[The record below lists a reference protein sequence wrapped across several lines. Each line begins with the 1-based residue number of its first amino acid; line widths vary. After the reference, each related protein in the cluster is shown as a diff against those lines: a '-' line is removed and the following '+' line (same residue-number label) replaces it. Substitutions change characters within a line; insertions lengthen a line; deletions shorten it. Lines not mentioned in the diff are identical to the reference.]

1 MEGGMSCQLDR
12 ARLPVNI
19 EHCGQPDIERRVLG
33 GGLRIPAEL
42 QVDWVPRL
50 ARVLRK
56 SAEGATS
63 VEEVQE
69 VRVDAAV
76 VTTIKVA
83 RNHNHYYAA
92 LRRHD
97 APGSSPAILSAGQAP
112 INRPALIFGCPR
124 SAPRRG
130 AENPPRPNW

>member
-1 MEGGMSCQLDR
+1 M
-12 ARLPVNI
+12 
-19 EHCGQPDIERRVLG
+19 LG
-33 GGLRIPAEL
+33 GGLGVPAEL

-50 ARVLRK
+50 ARVLCK

-83 RNHNHYYAA
+83 RNHNHYY
-92 LRRHD
+92 
-97 APGSSPAILSAGQAP
+97 
-112 INRPALIFGCPR
+112 
-124 SAPRRG
+124 
-130 AENPPRPNW
+130 